1 MADRKN
7 AIQYT
12 LRPANA
18 DDLEA
23 IREICVETSSLP
35 LRDEKDRRFLLLTY
49 CDPYVEYTSD
59 CFVAVDE
66 NNQVIGYILCA
77 ANTREFLKLF
87 SKNIQPQISKLGLK
101 YALMSRSSIAAQK
114 LLLPLAPAHLH
125 IDLTES
131 ARRKGIGTA
140 LINTLKE
147 HLSAR
152 GIDRVQLT
160 CGGKNKSAIAFYKRN
175 GFGTVV
181 RCFGACVMRSGT
193 KSS

>member
-1 MADRKN
+1 MSDGKN
-7 AIQYT
+7 TIQYT
-12 LRPANA
+12 IRPANV

-23 IREICVETSSLP
+23 MREICVETSSLP
-35 LRDEKDRRFLLLTY
+35 MRDEKDRQFLLLSY
-49 CDPYVEYTSD
+49 CDPYLSYGD
-59 CFVAVDE
+59 CFVALNE
-66 NNQVIGYILCA
+66 NGRVIGYILCA

-87 SKNIQPQISKLGLK
+87 SKNIQPQISKLGIR
-101 YALMSRSSIAAQK
+101 YALTTHGSLAAQK

-160 CGGKNKSAIAFYKRN
+160 CGSKNKAAIAFYKRN
-175 GFGTVV
+175 GFKTVV
-181 RCFGACVMRSGT
+181 RCFGVCVMRRST
-193 KSS
+193 D

>member
-1 MADRKN
+1 MSDGKN
-7 AIQYT
+7 TIQYT
-12 LRPANA
+12 IRPANA

-23 IREICVETSSLP
+23 MREICIETSSLP
-35 LRDEKDRRFLLLTY
+35 LRDEKDVQFLLLSY
-49 CDPYVEYTSD
+49 CDPYLNCGD

-66 NNQVIGYILCA
+66 NGRVIGYILCA
-77 ANTREFLKLF
+77 PNTREFLKLF
-87 SKNIQPQISKLGLK
+87 SKNIQPQISKLGFR
-101 YALMSRSSIAAQK
+101 YAIMSRGSLAAQT

-131 ARRKGIGTA
+131 ARRKGVGTA

-160 CGGKNKSAIAFYKRN
+160 CGSKNKSAIAFYKRN
-175 GFGTVV
+175 GFKTVV

>member
-1 MADRKN
+1 MSDGIN
-7 AIQYT
+7 TIQYT
-12 LRPANA
+12 IRQANA

-23 IREICVETSSLP
+23 MRIICVETSSLP
-35 LRDEKDRRFLLLTY
+35 MRNEKDRQFLLLTY
-49 CDPYVEYTSD
+49 CDSYVSFGE

-66 NNQVIGYILCA
+66 NGRVVGYILCA
-77 ANTREFLKLF
+77 PNTREFLKLF
-87 SKNIQPQISKLGLK
+87 SKNIQPQISKLGLR
-101 YALMSRSSIAAQK
+101 YAVASRGSLAAQK

-131 ARRKGIGTA
+131 ARRKGVGTA

-160 CGGKNKSAIAFYKRN
+160 CSSKNKAAIAFYKRN
-175 GFGTVV
+175 GFKTVV
-181 RCFGACVMRSGT
+181 RCFGAYVMRSGT